1 MRIWE
6 KIRSAPESGAQELVA
21 TYSERLAF
29 RPCSDAKAVRKA
41 IDRPPGEGCVKIPV
55 VFAFDENYAL
65 PASVAIR
72 SLIEAKAGGTSYEII
87 VLHGGLSARTMRR
100 FEALSP
106 IRWLR
111 VDRRRFAGYPC
122 GWSGEATWYRLLLAD
137 LLPEYDKVIWSDVD
151 VLFRCDLAQVFGIE
165 IGGADWAGVPDRL
178 LADGTPSF
186 LPGFMV
192 VNTRQWR
199 TKRFLS
205 QCEELVR
212 RDANSLTMFDLDVLN
227 RVATGIM
234 PLDPQWCVFERLLTE
249 GERAPEFERLAEV
262 HGRKAIDA
270 AIANPKIIHYAGPPM
285 KVWLR
290 RLTEMPP
297 YYRAAIT
304 ESPFWDRDRARGG
317 WRMVFKMLGYMFAY
331 GVTGS
336 IRYRR
341 LAGVCRRSI

>member
-1 MRIWE
+1 M
-6 KIRSAPESGAQELVA
+6 
-21 TYSERLAF
+21 
-29 RPCSDAKAVRKA
+29 
-41 IDRPPGEGCVKIPV
+41 KIPV

-72 SLIEAKAGGTSYEII
+72 SLIEAKADGTSYEII
-87 VLHGGLSARTMRR
+87 VLHSGLSARTKRR

-151 VLFRCDLAQVFGIE
+151 VLFRCDLAQVFTIE
-165 IGGADWAGVPDRL
+165 MGEIDWAGVPDRL
-178 LADGTPSF
+178 QADGAQSF
-186 LPGFMV
+186 LAGFMV

-199 TKRFLS
+199 AKRFLS

-212 RDANSLTMFDLDVLN
+212 RDATSLTMFDLDVLN

-234 PLDPQWCVFERLLTE
+234 PLGPQWCVFERLLTE
-249 GERAPEFERLAEV
+249 GAQAPEFERMVEV
-262 HGRKAIDA
+262 HGRKAIDEA
-270 AIANPKIIHYAGPPM
+270 MANPKIIHYAGPPM

-297 YYRAAIT
+297 IFRSEIMK
-304 ESPFWDRDRARGG
+304 SPFWDPDLGQGG
-317 WRMVFKMLGYMFAY
+317 WRVAFKMLGYMLAY

-336 IRYRR
+336 VRYRR
-341 LAGVCRRSI
+341 LAGVCRRNI